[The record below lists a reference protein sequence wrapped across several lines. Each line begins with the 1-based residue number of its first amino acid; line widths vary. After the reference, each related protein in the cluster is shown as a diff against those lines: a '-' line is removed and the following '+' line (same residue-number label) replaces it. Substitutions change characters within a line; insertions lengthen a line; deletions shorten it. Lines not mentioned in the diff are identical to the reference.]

1 MLIAQ
6 PVQQAGFYKDGRRP
20 SKLTAA
26 LTDEIEEA
34 RYQILDQEIIAR
46 PVGDVERWA
55 WQNGDPMVGLALEN
69 VPCPLGGLSDDAVI
83 DTFNSTMGQKW
94 PAARPFIG
102 GFFGKNG
109 RQLDAY
115 GHNLASAPLPGAGFR
130 ILHDN
135 VKSLMQSVMREAGFL
150 TDVEAYN
157 LFHGKIPSPF
167 IEEYSTAVNRERGD
181 RRHGSDRRIC
191 IVPDLICHN
200 FPSADSPRHAGR
212 NVSTAQA
219 IFEVKTIS
227 ACPTR
232 YERARTKAVESRATG
247 IKSEYARHVKRID
260 RAFAPEMT
268 GDDGNAPG
276 PFQIAYRTFCKGG
289 IIPLVIGA
297 YGETNDEFQDLLKV
311 CARMAVARGDAVYN
325 SPIFE
330 TEVKG
335 GAYSVTLH
343 LYRRALAGVIARG
356 LSLHK
361 RSRLHFVRGSREE
374 AARVS
379 EEAKSHFETGRCS
392 EGNGFSARHSSREY
406 GYYEQFRGFRSGSER
421 PYQ

>member
-1 MLIAQ
+1 MLAQ
-6 PVQQAGFYKDGRRP
+6 Y
-20 SKLTAA
+20 
-26 LTDEIEEA
+26 A
-34 RYQILDQEIIAR
+34 R
-46 PVGDVERWA
+46 GDTNSFRLPATLEWTTF
-55 WQNGDPMVGLALEN
+55 QNGTTSDSQFESGLRRTRA
-69 VPCPLGGLSDDAVI
+69 AV
-83 DTFNSTMGQKW
+83 
-94 PAARPFIG
+94 
-102 GFFGKNG
+102 
-109 RQLDAY
+109 
-115 GHNLASAPLPGAGFR
+115 
-130 ILHDN
+130 
-135 VKSLMQSVMREAGFL
+135 
-150 TDVEAYN
+150 
-157 LFHGKIPSPF
+157 
-167 IEEYSTAVNRERGD
+167 
-181 RRHGSDRRIC
+181 
-191 IVPDLICHN
+191 
-200 FPSADSPRHAGR
+200 
-212 NVSTAQA
+212 
-219 IFEVKTIS
+219 
-227 ACPTR
+227 
-232 YERARTKAVESRATG
+232 
-247 IKSEYARHVKRID
+247 
-260 RAFAPEMT
+260 
-268 GDDGNAPG
+268 
-276 PFQIAYRTFCKGG
+276 RTFCKGG